1 LTFSN
6 SKRSAP
12 VQWLYDLQHFGI
24 KLGLDN
30 IRTLLELLD
39 RPQRSYRTVIVGG
52 TNGKGSVVATLAAM
66 LDAHDRPAGMFT
78 SPHLVHPQERIRL
91 AGRDITT
98 VELDER
104 LIAMRTLLE
113 RYAREVDAGF
123 HPSFFEVMTATA
135 LTAFRDHELAT
146 AVLEVGLGGRL
157 DATNAVEAD
166 LSAIVTVDYDHMKT
180 LGPSIEQIARE
191 KAGIV
196 KEGRPVVTAVRRP
209 IARAVIEEVCK
220 QRKAPLT
227 HALETTSLKPT
238 GEATC
243 ELTTPVGVY
252 SDLPLV
258 LPGRHQQENLRTAL
272 VILETLLALDRERPD
287 PNAVRDGLANVRW
300 AGRLDWRKGPPR
312 MLFDAAHN
320 AEGARLL
327 AEYLDRL
334 DPKPRRGVWLFGAMK
349 GKQFDEILEPLR
361 PFIDHVI
368 QTSPNV
374 ARAADADELEAAVA
388 SHFASYERIDDPAA
402 AWAAAKSAVPEDGFL
417 LIAGSLYLVGE
428 IMGIDST
435 DPVPGPVSM

>member
-1 LTFSN
+1 M
-6 SKRSAP
+6 
-12 VQWLYDLQHFGI
+12 QWLYDLQHFGI

-30 IRTLLELLD
+30 IRTMLDLLD

-98 VELDER
+98 EELDER
-104 LIAMRTLLE
+104 LIAIRTLLE
-113 RYAREVDAGF
+113 RYAKEVDADF

-166 LSAIVTVDYDHMKT
+166 LSAIVTIDYDHMKT
-180 LGPSIEQIARE
+180 LGPSLQQIATE
-191 KAGIV
+191 KAGII
-196 KEGRPVVTAVRRP
+196 KEGRPVVSSVVRP
-209 IARAVIEEVCK
+209 AARAVIEETC
-220 QRKAPLT
+220 RRRNAPLI
-227 HALETTSLKPT
+227 HALETSSSTQKDETSIDV
-238 GEATC
+238 
-243 ELTTPVGVY
+243 TTAAGVFT
-252 SDLPLV
+252 DLPLV

-272 VILETLLALDRERPD
+272 VILETLLALDGERPD
-287 PNAVRDGLANVRW
+287 PTAVREGLANVRW
-300 AGRLDWRKGPPR
+300 AGRLDWRVGPPR

-327 AEYLDRL
+327 AEYLGKL
-334 DPKPRRGVWLFGAMK
+334 DPTPKRGVWLFGAMK
-349 GKQFDEILEPLR
+349 GKQFDQILAPLK

-374 ARAADADELEAAVA
+374 ARVAEPDELEAAVA
-388 SHFASYERIDDPAA
+388 SHFESYERIDEPAA
-402 AWAAAKSAVPEDGFL
+402 AWTAAKAAVPDDGFL

-428 IMGIDST
+428 IMAIDST
-435 DPVPGPVSM
+435 QPVPGPVSM

>member
-1 LTFSN
+1 M
-6 SKRSAP
+6 
-12 VQWLYDLQHFGI
+12 QWLYDLQHFGI

-30 IRTLLELLD
+30 IRTMLDLLD

-98 VELDER
+98 EELDER
-104 LIAMRTLLE
+104 LIAIRTLLE
-113 RYAREVDAGF
+113 RYAKEVDADF

-146 AVLEVGLGGRL
+146 AILEVGLGGRL

-166 LSAIVTVDYDHMKT
+166 LSAIVTIDYDHMKT
-180 LGPSIEQIARE
+180 LGSSLQQIATE
-191 KAGIV
+191 KAGII
-196 KEGRPVVTAVRRP
+196 KEGRPVVSSVVRP
-209 IARAVIEEVCK
+209 AARAVIEETC
-220 QRKAPLT
+220 RRRNAPLI
-227 HALETTSLKPT
+227 HALETSSSTQKDETSIDV
-238 GEATC
+238 
-243 ELTTPVGVY
+243 TTAAGVFT
-252 SDLPLV
+252 DLPLV

-272 VILETLLALDRERPD
+272 VILETLLALDGERPD
-287 PNAVRDGLANVRW
+287 PTAVREGLANVRW
-300 AGRLDWRKGPPR
+300 AGRLDWRVGPPR

-327 AEYLDRL
+327 AEYLGKL
-334 DPKPRRGVWLFGAMK
+334 DPTPKRGVWLFGAMK
-349 GKQFDEILEPLR
+349 GKQFDQILAPLK

-374 ARAADADELEAAVA
+374 ARVAEPDELEAAVA
-388 SHFASYERIDDPAA
+388 SHFESYERIDEPAA
-402 AWAAAKSAVPEDGFL
+402 AWTAAKAAVPDDGFL

-428 IMGIDST
+428 IMAIDST
-435 DPVPGPVSM
+435 QPVPGPVSM

>member
-1 LTFSN
+1 M
-6 SKRSAP
+6 
-12 VQWLYDLQHFGI
+12 QWLYDLQHFGI

-30 IRTLLELLD
+30 IRTMLDLLD

-113 RYAREVDAGF
+113 RYAKEIDADF

-146 AVLEVGLGGRL
+146 AILEVGLGGRL

-166 LSAIVTVDYDHMKT
+166 LSAIVTIDYDHMKT
-180 LGPSIEQIARE
+180 LGPSLQQIATE
-191 KAGIV
+191 KAGII
-196 KEGRPVVTAVRRP
+196 KEGRPVVSSVVRP
-209 IARAVIEEVCK
+209 AARAVIEETC
-220 QRKAPLT
+220 RRRNAPLI
-227 HALETTSLKPT
+227 HALETSSSTQKGETSIDV
-238 GEATC
+238 
-243 ELTTPVGVY
+243 TTAAGVFT
-252 SDLPLV
+252 DLPLV

-272 VILETLLALDRERPD
+272 VILETLLALDGERPD
-287 PNAVRDGLANVRW
+287 PAAVREGLANVRW
-300 AGRLDWRKGPPR
+300 AGRLDWRVGPPR

-327 AEYLDRL
+327 AEYLGKL
-334 DPKPRRGVWLFGAMK
+334 DPTPKRGVWLFGAMK
-349 GKQFDEILEPLR
+349 GKQFDEILAPLK

-374 ARAADADELEAAVA
+374 ARVAEPDELEAAVA
-388 SHFASYERIDDPAA
+388 SHFESYERIDEPAA
-402 AWAAAKSAVPEDGFL
+402 AWTAAKAAVPDDGFL

-428 IMGIDST
+428 IMAIDST
-435 DPVPGPVSM
+435 QPVPGPVSM

>member
-1 LTFSN
+1 M
-6 SKRSAP
+6 
-12 VQWLYDLQHFGI
+12 QWLYDLQHFGI

-30 IRTLLELLD
+30 IRTMLDLLD

-98 VELDER
+98 EELDER
-104 LIAMRTLLE
+104 LIAIRTLLE
-113 RYAREVDAGF
+113 RYAKEVDADF

-166 LSAIVTVDYDHMKT
+166 LSAIVTIDYDHMKT
-180 LGPSIEQIARE
+180 LGPSLQQIATE
-191 KAGIV
+191 KAGII
-196 KEGRPVVTAVRRP
+196 KEGRPVVSSVVRP
-209 IARAVIEEVCK
+209 AARAVIEETC
-220 QRKAPLT
+220 RRRNAPLI
-227 HALETTSLKPT
+227 HALETSSSTQKGETSIDV
-238 GEATC
+238 
-243 ELTTPVGVY
+243 TTAAGVFT
-252 SDLPLV
+252 DLPLV

-272 VILETLLALDRERPD
+272 VILETLLALDGERPD
-287 PNAVRDGLANVRW
+287 PAAVREGLANVRW
-300 AGRLDWRKGPPR
+300 AGRLDWRVGPPR

-327 AEYLDRL
+327 AEYLGKL
-334 DPKPRRGVWLFGAMK
+334 DPTPKRGVWLFGAMK
-349 GKQFDEILEPLR
+349 GKQFDQILAPLK

-374 ARAADADELEAAVA
+374 ARVAEPDELEAAVA
-388 SHFASYERIDDPAA
+388 SHFESYERIDEPAA
-402 AWAAAKSAVPEDGFL
+402 AWTAAKAAVPDDGFL

-428 IMGIDST
+428 IMAIDST
-435 DPVPGPVSM
+435 QPVPGPVSM

>member
-1 LTFSN
+1 M
-6 SKRSAP
+6 
-12 VQWLYDLQHFGI
+12 QWLYDLQHFGI

-30 IRTLLELLD
+30 IRTMLDLLD

-98 VELDER
+98 EELDER
-104 LIAMRTLLE
+104 LIAIRTLLE
-113 RYAREVDAGF
+113 RYAKEVDADF

-166 LSAIVTVDYDHMKT
+166 LSAIVTIDYDHMKT
-180 LGPSIEQIARE
+180 LGSSLQQIATE
-191 KAGIV
+191 KAGII
-196 KEGRPVVTAVRRP
+196 KEGRPVVSSVVRP
-209 IARAVIEEVCK
+209 AARAVIEETC
-220 QRKAPLT
+220 RRRNAPLI
-227 HALETTSLKPT
+227 HALETSSSTQKDETSIDV
-238 GEATC
+238 
-243 ELTTPVGVY
+243 TTAAGVFT
-252 SDLPLV
+252 DLPLV

-272 VILETLLALDRERPD
+272 VILETLLALDGERPD
-287 PNAVRDGLANVRW
+287 PTAVREGLANVRW
-300 AGRLDWRKGPPR
+300 AGRLDWRVGPPR

-327 AEYLDRL
+327 AEYLGKL
-334 DPKPRRGVWLFGAMK
+334 DPTPKRGVWLFGAMK
-349 GKQFDEILEPLR
+349 GKQFDQILAPLK

-374 ARAADADELEAAVA
+374 ARVAEPDELEAAVA
-388 SHFASYERIDDPAA
+388 SHFESYERIDEPAA
-402 AWAAAKSAVPEDGFL
+402 AWTAAKAAVPDDGFL

-428 IMGIDST
+428 IMAIDST
-435 DPVPGPVSM
+435 QPVPGPVSM